1 MDSGLSL
8 ALSIIIGS
16 IFLVTVMTAQSNL
29 HELKLE
35 NFLENI
41 AEEKMEATKTI
52 LKWHIEKIGFNV
64 NSSDLPAGHEI
75 LFDSDDDSTLSFYS
89 DIDSN
94 GTSDFI
100 EIFSG
105 NPNQLTSTENPNDF
119 YLYRKINSGNPE
131 IIAVGLTYLAF
142 TTSRVRSATNNH
154 VEVDVL
160 VQTPFSM
167 NYRINNETRYFQSEW
182 REEICPDN
190 LGWY

>member
-41 AEEKMEATKTI
+41 AEEKMEATKAV

-64 NSSDLPAGHEI
+64 SSSDIPTGHEI

-94 GTSDFI
+94 GTVDLI
-100 EIFSG
+100 EIYSG
-105 NPNQLTSTENPNDF
+105 SPSQLTSTENPHDF
-119 YLYRKINSGNPE
+119 YLYRKINHGNPE
-131 IIAVGLTYLAF
+131 IISVGLTFLEF
-142 TTSRVRSATNNH
+142 KTNQRNNGIEVR
-154 VEVDVL
+154 VL
-160 VQTPFSM
+160 VQTPFPM
-167 NYRINNETRYFQSEW
+167 NYRINNETKYFQSEW
-182 REEICPDN
+182 AEEICPDN